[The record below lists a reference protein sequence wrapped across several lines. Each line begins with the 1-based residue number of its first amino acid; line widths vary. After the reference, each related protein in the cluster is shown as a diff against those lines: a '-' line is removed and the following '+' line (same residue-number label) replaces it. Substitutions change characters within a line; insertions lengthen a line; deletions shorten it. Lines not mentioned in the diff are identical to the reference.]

1 MYYSCR
7 CLKVLSPLADNC
19 VYLLQQLQLHVWML
33 FEQQQ
38 HEEEADGQSVWCCD
52 HHLQHTLPHILCRQ
66 FAVVLKTHT
75 STSGLEEV
83 LSIYKKKKK
92 KGNGVYSILKL
103 TCANMSSA
111 VKLMLSSLSACSIS
125 LLFCSTR
132 LSMASCSSWLG
143 DNRYI
148 TLECKTQFSQ
158 NTYTRAMYKM
168 THAAALCLW

>member
-1 MYYSCR
+1 MYYRCR

-83 LSIYKKKKK
+83 LSIYKKKRRKEM
-92 KGNGVYSILKL
+92 VFI
-103 TCANMSSA
+103 
-111 VKLMLSSLSACSIS
+111 
-125 LLFCSTR
+125 
-132 LSMASCSSWLG
+132 
-143 DNRYI
+143 
-148 TLECKTQFSQ
+148 QFS
-158 NTYTRAMYKM
+158 N
-168 THAAALCLW
+168 

>member
-1 MYYSCR
+1 MYYRCR

-83 LSIYKKKKK
+83 LSIYKKKKEERK
-92 KGNGVYSILKL
+92 WCLFNSQTDLCEYEL
-103 TCANMSSA
+103 
-111 VKLMLSSLSACSIS
+111 CSEVDVVQFIS
-125 LLFCSTR
+125 LLHISPLLF
-132 LSMASCSSWLG
+132 
-143 DNRYI
+143 DK
-148 TLECKTQFSQ
+148 TLYGILQLLAG
-158 NTYTRAMYKM
+158 R
-168 THAAALCLW
+168 